1 MTKTIQCRVLRA
13 FGLSLD
19 GITTTPLAVGDEAAV
34 PEEMVEGL
42 FVEGFVTHPDP
53 EAAAVLAAARA
64 AHLGLETP
72 AVTVPVVET
81 TIETPDLETK
91 DADGDDIEAL
101 RAQYE
106 AVAGEP
112 ADKRW
117 SAETLRTKIIEA

>member
-1 MTKTIQCRVLRA
+1 
-13 FGLSLD
+13 
-19 GITTTPLAVGDEAAV
+19 
-34 PEEMVEGL
+34 
-42 FVEGFVTHPDP
+42 
-53 EAAAVLAAARA
+53 
-64 AHLGLETP
+64 
-72 AVTVPVVET
+72 VPVVET

-91 DADGDDIEAL
+91 DADEDDIEAL